1 MRFSQWEF
9 AVQEAWK
16 GFVRGKLMSLIA
28 VFTITLILVIFGYF
42 VLLLLNIHAL
52 TETIGSQLEISAYLS
67 DKASDQQI
75 QTMILQLKSQPGT
88 NKVHFISREEAWQQ
102 FQKDFSGVNFN
113 SINDENPLP
122 HTLKIQVNHLYQIPA
137 ITSQLKANELVDDVQ
152 YGGELAERLQRLGQ
166 FINIAGSMLIGLL
179 MIFVL
184 FLVVNTIQMTVLARS
199 SEIEIMQ
206 LVGATNMII
215 QIPFVMEGFMM
226 SAIAAAL
233 ASILIKISYSFL
245 LYRIAAELPFFPL
258 LLRPLEANAVFV
270 GIFFL
275 GLLLGGLGGLISVN
289 RSLGQKRV

>member
-102 FQKDFSGVNFN
+102 FQK
-113 SINDENPLP
+113 
-122 HTLKIQVNHLYQIPA
+122 
-137 ITSQLKANELVDDVQ
+137 TS
-152 YGGELAERLQRLGQ
+152 
-166 FINIAGSMLIGLL
+166 
-179 MIFVL
+179 
-184 FLVVNTIQMTVLARS
+184 
-199 SEIEIMQ
+199 
-206 LVGATNMII
+206 
-215 QIPFVMEGFMM
+215 
-226 SAIAAAL
+226 AA
-233 ASILIKISYSFL
+233 
-245 LYRIAAELPFFPL
+245 
-258 LLRPLEANAVFV
+258 
-270 GIFFL
+270 
-275 GLLLGGLGGLISVN
+275 
-289 RSLGQKRV
+289 